1 MVETRLLSQNDV
13 MFFEAVHH
21 MLSPIQ
27 NPKFQITTKQSPL
40 VLSEKIFGI
49 QDSELVKQDST
60 SKEQGLIRYQQHNHT
75 RIVHHYH

>member
-1 MVETRLLSQNDV
+1 MVKARLLSQNDV

-27 NPKFQITTKQSPL
+27 NPKFHITTKQSAL
-40 VLSEKIFGI
+40 VLSEKIGI

-60 SKEQGLIRYQQHNHT
+60 SKERGLIRYQQHNHM